1 MMLIYFLL
9 RKLNGTTFYM
19 KRNKIENV
27 RFNSIALSF
36 VLELADFGLAI
47 EVNGEQTQWYGM
59 Y

>member
-1 MMLIYFLL
+1 
-9 RKLNGTTFYM
+9 M